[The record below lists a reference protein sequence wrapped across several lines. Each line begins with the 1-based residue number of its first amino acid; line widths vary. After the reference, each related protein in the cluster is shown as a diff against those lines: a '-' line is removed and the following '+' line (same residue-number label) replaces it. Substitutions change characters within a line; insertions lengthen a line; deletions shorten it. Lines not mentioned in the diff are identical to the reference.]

1 MAGYPLIIE
10 LQGRLAVVV
19 GGGAV
24 GRRKAEGLLAAGAR
38 VRLVSRSP
46 VPMAWRTEA
55 LELHQRAFHPE
66 DLDGAVLA
74 FAATGHA
81 EVDEAVLAAARAR
94 GIPANLATRPEQG
107 DFTLPAVLRRGDL
120 LIAVATGGRSPAL
133 AAALRDRLAAACGP
147 EWATVVALAAR
158 LRTEKLTDS
167 SSVNYDQKVLAD
179 LLAAGLPELLA
190 AGRDEEV
197 DHLLAR
203 RFGAGLSLATL
214 GMTAPEPTP

>member
-10 LQGRLAVVV
+10 VQGRLAVVV

-46 VPMAWRTEA
+46 VPKAWRNEEI
-55 LELHQRAFHPE
+55 ELHQRPFHAE

-74 FAATGHA
+74 FAATGHR
-81 EVDEAVLAAARAR
+81 EVDEAVLVAARSR
-94 GIPANLATRPEQG
+94 GIPANLASRPEEG

-133 AAALRDRLAAACGP
+133 AAALRDRLAAAYGP
-147 EWATVVALAAR
+147 EWATVVALAAL

-167 SSVNYDQKVLAD
+167 SSVHYDQKVLAD
-179 LLAAGLPELLA
+179 LLAAGLPEMLA
-190 AGRDEEV
+190 AGRDDEA
-197 DHLLAR
+197 DHLLTR
-203 RFGAGLSLATL
+203 SFGAGFSLAAL
-214 GMTAPEPTP
+214 GLTTPDSTP